1 MATWGAKK
9 QKSWDAVPQSNRN
22 AHHAVIMYLNDGNGP
37 FFGASEM
44 RDSSA
49 FDRSKKTGARW
60 DAKSRRYY
68 ADDEESLR
76 KMLLTKK
83 WRPPVDADILLKLL
97 NQRKEFFATQRAA
110 AERAE
115 AASAEPEVASEATA
129 QARDN
134 SAELHIRSVL
144 HVPDNTP
151 MELERVFAL
160 CGVDA
165 AGVDATA
172 KWTILGPRSG
182 ISNAFRLLRGLK
194 LNVVTP
200 EQVRAHVAD
209 VLTAR

>member
-9 QKSWDAVPQSNRN
+9 QKSLNAVPQSNRN
-22 AHHAVIMYLNDGNGP
+22 AHHAVILYLNDGNGP
-37 FFGASEM
+37 FFGSSEM

-49 FDRSKKTGARW
+49 FDRSKGTGARW
-60 DAKSRRYY
+60 DPKTRRYY

-83 WRPPVDADILLKLL
+83 WKPPVDADILLKLL

-115 AASAEPEVASEATA
+115 AAIAEPEVASEATA

-151 MELERVFAL
+151 MELERVLAL

-172 KWTILGPRSG
+172 KWTVLGPRSG

-209 VLTAR
+209 ALMAR